1 MPNYIIYAAIAL
13 VVLLIILLIF
23 LISKMS
29 GGSKAPTKKTYKS
42 SPSGSLQLVH
52 IQAIELPK
60 QVESIS
66 KREIPSIVS
75 KIFRVYE
82 KLDYKTNIREFTKA
96 QWHTWQVSLMLKM
109 YKAGHGMFIPNPEAV
124 FPEELTNKSDKDLRQ
139 IMNDILNKYKRDVE
153 PHRNRDFLSRDI
165 IWSGRDVAIIF
176 YFLSRY
182 QNFPKELR

>member
-23 LISKMS
+23 LIANLS
-29 GGSKAPTKKTYKS
+29 GGKKAPAKKKYS
-42 SPSGSLQLVH
+42 SNSSGPLQLVH
-52 IQAIELPK
+52 IQSIELPK

-66 KREIPSIVS
+66 KREIPSVVS

-82 KLDYKTNIREFTKA
+82 KLDYKTNVREFTKA

-109 YKAGHGMFIPNPEAV
+109 YKSGQDMFIPNPEAV
-124 FPEELTNKSDKDLRQ
+124 FPEELTTKSDKDLRQ

-182 QNFPKELR
+182 QSFPKDLR